1 LVLKIVMAALVARF
15 GAEAAST
22 MPTTEACDQMIKHKF
37 ESQVAS
43 SLLVSLVGTKA
54 VECP

>member
-1 LVLKIVMAALVARF
+1 MLKIVMAALVARF